1 MNKYLFIIGFAGMAL
16 FSACSTSD
24 ELAADIPIPS
34 PGLTE
39 EEKALI
45 VEAGKDSDVPIT
57 LGSVANSRATTRT
70 PIDSDDGTDLFEI
83 TGSND
88 QYLGVFCLAQGKQ
101 AGAPS
106 LVPDNANILWNSSE
120 YAKWL
125 DNVPAIV
132 LKHNAGDASPITGGD
147 AQNYSYVQFMK
158 DDLSD
163 TKVYYYPFGNWY
175 YYDFFAYYPRKVG
188 GDVWVGQGRV
198 SVSYTING
206 TEDIM
211 WARAEGGT
219 SVTDPVT
226 TNVVNSYSAK
236 YLRIKKESEDE
247 INIVPGL
254 TFNHKLAQLVFS
266 VKPHFEDSL
275 QLKGKGYRVTK
286 LKVIDVYNQLELWVA
301 DKTGGDHGALKIKP
315 LSTIDDIQVRK
326 TDGTDAT
333 PDPIDVVSD
342 NLTGIPDAEHI
353 TPKEVGYALLP
364 TSEMLTAAGYTN
376 QYMVSIE
383 MEQKDEAGKYPGEDG
398 YSGNEVPN
406 TVITLP
412 LPTNG
417 KFEAGKKYN
426 ITLEIYNPTN
436 IQATATL
443 AGWTDGYDDP
453 DDGVVPVD

>member
-1 MNKYLFIIGFAGMAL
+1 MKKYLFIFGLVGTAL
-16 FSACSTSD
+16 FTACSTSD

-163 TKVYYYPFGNWY
+163 TKVY
-175 YYDFFAYYPRKVG
+175 
-188 GDVWVGQGRV
+188 
-198 SVSYTING
+198 
-206 TEDIM
+206 
-211 WARAEGGT
+211 
-219 SVTDPVT
+219 
-226 TNVVNSYSAK
+226 
-236 YLRIKKESEDE
+236 
-247 INIVPGL
+247 
-254 TFNHKLAQLVFS
+254 
-266 VKPHFEDSL
+266 
-275 QLKGKGYRVTK
+275 
-286 LKVIDVYNQLELWVA
+286 
-301 DKTGGDHGALKIKP
+301 
-315 LSTIDDIQVRK
+315 
-326 TDGTDAT
+326 
-333 PDPIDVVSD
+333 
-342 NLTGIPDAEHI
+342 
-353 TPKEVGYALLP
+353 
-364 TSEMLTAAGYTN
+364 
-376 QYMVSIE
+376 
-383 MEQKDEAGKYPGEDG
+383 
-398 YSGNEVPN
+398 
-406 TVITLP
+406 
-412 LPTNG
+412 
-417 KFEAGKKYN
+417 
-426 ITLEIYNPTN
+426 
-436 IQATATL
+436 
-443 AGWTDGYDDP
+443 
-453 DDGVVPVD
+453 